1 MSGAVLHWDYENAP
15 VPRGAS
21 VLYVLGEMRRAIHD
35 RFGVLL
41 DAHVY
46 ADTQQVTPARRKE
59 LAMCGL
65 ALVDCCHQAGESKNT
80 VDMCIITRALSEL
93 ARPLVTGGK
102 RSAVV
107 VVTGDGDFANT
118 LSTLANLEVDTM
130 LVFDDDRPEIV
141 HAHMLQVAKYT
152 VAISFSGRE
161 HAESNDGAS
170 STMDEAEDCV
180 PSQVPAGPIGGG
192 AGPPPPLT
200 HVQQAFLLAIFRAP
214 QADDDGFR
222 SGTEVGG
229 LFHKLRTATEPT
241 KSQRQSVY
249 RSTCAQLV
257 MLGHVERKPGP
268 GIGNLLLRAVRAPAP
283 AE

>member
-1 MSGAVLHWDYENAP
+1 MAGAVLHWDYENAP

-21 VLYVLGEMRRAIHD
+21 VLYVLGEMRKAIHD

-41 DAHVY
+41 DAYVY
-46 ADTQQVTPARRKE
+46 ADTQQVTPARRRE

-65 ALVDCCHQAGESKNT
+65 ALVDCCHQAGKSNT

-93 ARPLVTGGK
+93 ARPLPVGAE

-107 VVTGDGDFANT
+107 VVTGDGDFAQT
-118 LSTLANLEVDTM
+118 LSKLANLQVNTM

-152 VAISFSGRE
+152 MAISFSGRE
-161 HAESNDGAS
+161 HADSVDGESS
-170 STMDEAEDCV
+170 IMDEAEQGA
-180 PSQVPAGPIGGG
+180 PSQVPAGPSGD
-192 AGPPPPLT
+192 AGTPPLLT
-200 HVQQAFLLAIFRAP
+200 HLQQAFLLAIFRAP

-222 SGTEVGG
+222 SGTEVGE

-241 KSQRQSVY
+241 RSQRQSVY
-249 RSTCAQLV
+249 RSTCAQLIV
-257 MLGHVERKPGP
+257 LGHVERKPGP
-268 GIGNLLLRAVRAPAP
+268 GVGNLLLRTVRAPAQ